1 MTHPPSADLASGDTG
16 NGGALPPLS
25 RITHVSDTVRRA
37 AERVRLVC
45 FDVDG
50 VLTDGGVYLGATRSQ
65 DGAATMPFE
74 FKRYDIQDGLG
85 MAMLRESGL
94 TLAIIT
100 GRVSE
105 SVAMRARELRI
116 PHCIQDPEARK
127 LPALQ
132 RLCAELGLTLAEVA
146 FVGDDLPDLGVMRE
160 VGLPV
165 AVGNAVPEIR
175 RVAALQLNAGGGY
188 GAVRELAE
196 WLLKVRGT
204 WDDAVER
211 YVLSRSAVTEA
222 PGHKQREHAQ

>member
-1 MTHPPSADLASGDTG
+1 MNGSQPEMSRSRSATDGDTLP
-16 NGGALPPLS
+16 ALARVDHLTDAMRLTAT
-25 RITHVSDTVRRA
+25 RI
-37 AERVRLVC
+37 RLVC

-50 VLTDGGVYLGATRSQ
+50 VLTDGGIYLGATRGAE
-65 DGAATMPFE
+65 GAATTPVE

-85 MAMLRESGL
+85 MAMLRESGF

-132 RLCAELGLTLAEVA
+132 RLCSQLGLTLEEVA

-175 RVAALQLNAGGGY
+175 RVAALQLAAGGGH
-188 GAVRELAE
+188 GAVREFAE
-196 WLLKVRGT
+196 WLLKARGT

-211 YVLSRSAVTEA
+211 YVKSRSIVADGQGQ
-222 PGHKQREHAQ
+222 PQMEHAQ